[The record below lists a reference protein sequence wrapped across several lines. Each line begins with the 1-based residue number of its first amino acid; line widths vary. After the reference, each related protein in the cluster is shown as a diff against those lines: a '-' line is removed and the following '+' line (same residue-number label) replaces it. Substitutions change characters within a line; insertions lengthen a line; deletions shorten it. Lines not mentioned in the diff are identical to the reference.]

1 MADSRTHYE
10 VLGVPSTATVSE
22 IREAYR
28 RRVRSVH
35 PDSAARVDPASGEEM
50 AAITRAWNTLS
61 DHSRRRM
68 YDASLRD
75 PVAKVSSST
84 TQSSTVY
91 SHKMVPPPTP
101 ARFPWRM
108 LLGFV
113 TVGSVVVLVLN
124 VVSQPAAPRGPDGL
138 ITSGSCVVID
148 GTQAAVEVSCDGEH
162 YGVVEQLIGF
172 DMTCRAGT
180 EPYRD
185 RQGMGTACVVP
196 S

>member
-10 VLGVPSTATVSE
+10 VLGVPNSATLTE

-35 PDSAARVDPASGEEM
+35 PDSAARPSAASGEEM

-61 DHSRRRM
+61 DHSRRRE
-68 YDASLRD
+68 YDASLRE
-75 PVAKVSSST
+75 PIARAAPTATRPTVHVAA
-84 TQSSTVY
+84 
-91 SHKMVPPPTP
+91 PTP

-113 TVGSVVVLVLN
+113 VIGSAVVLVLN

-148 GTQAAVEVSCDGEH
+148 GTQAAVEVSCAGEH

-172 DMTCRAGT
+172 DMTCRTGT

-196 S
+196 R

>member
-10 VLGVPSTATVSE
+10 VLGVQSTATVSE

-61 DHSRRRM
+61 DHSRRRL

-75 PVAKVSSST
+75 PVARPSASSSPST
-84 TQSSTVY
+84 TGHASRIAPS
-91 SHKMVPPPTP
+91 PTP

-108 LLGFV
+108 LLGFI
-113 TVGSVVVLVLN
+113 TVGSAIVLALN

-148 GTQAAVEVSCDGEH
+148 GTQAAVEVSCDEEH

-172 DMTCRAGT
+172 DMSCRAGT

>member
-1 MADSRTHYE
+1 
-10 VLGVPSTATVSE
+10 
-22 IREAYR
+22 
-28 RRVRSVH
+28 
-35 PDSAARVDPASGEEM
+35 M
-50 AAITRAWNTLS
+50 AAITQAWNTLS

-68 YDASLRD
+68 YDVSLRESVVHTS
-75 PVAKVSSST
+75 PS
-84 TQSSTVY
+84 QSSNPYAYVA
-91 SHKMVPPPTP
+91 PPTP

-113 TVGSVVVLVLN
+113 VIGSLVVLILN
-124 VVSQPAAPRGPDGL
+124 VVSQPAEPRGPDGL
-138 ITSGSCVVID
+138 ISSGSCVVID
-148 GTQAAVEVSCDGEH
+148 ATQAAVEVSCDGQH

-172 DMTCRAGT
+172 DMTCRTGT

>member
-1 MADSRTHYE
+1 MPGSRTHYE
-10 VLGVPSTATVSE
+10 VLGVSPTATVSE
-22 IREAYR
+22 IRHAYR

-35 PDSAARVDPASGEEM
+35 PDSAARPSAASSEEM
-50 AAITRAWNTLS
+50 AAITKAWNTLS
-61 DHSRRRM
+61 DHGRRRM
-68 YDASLRD
+68 YDVSLRESVVHTS
-75 PVAKVSSST
+75 PS
-84 TQSSTVY
+84 QSSNPYAYVA
-91 SHKMVPPPTP
+91 PPTP

-113 TVGSVVVLVLN
+113 VIGSLVVLILN
-124 VVSQPAAPRGPDGL
+124 VVSQPAEPRGPDGL
-138 ITSGSCVVID
+138 ISSGSCVVID
-148 GTQAAVEVSCDGEH
+148 ATQAAVEVSCDGQH

-172 DMTCRAGT
+172 DMTCRTGT

>member
-35 PDSAARVDPASGEEM
+35 PDSAANPSRASSGEM
-50 AAITRAWNTLS
+50 AAITQAWNVLS
-61 DHSRRRM
+61 DHSRRRL
-68 YDASLRD
+68 YDSSLREGGASSGATRSTATST
-75 PVAKVSSST
+75 PHVA
-84 TQSSTVY
+84 
-91 SHKMVPPPTP
+91 PITP

-113 TVGSVVVLVLN
+113 GVGSIVVVGLN
-124 VVSQPAAPRGPDGL
+124 IVSQPAEPRGPDGL
-138 ITSGSCVVID
+138 ISSGSCVVID
-148 GTQAAVEVSCDGEH
+148 ATQAAVEVSCDGEH

-172 DMTCRAGT
+172 DMSCRTGT

-196 S
+196 V

>member
-10 VLGVPSTATVSE
+10 VLGVPSTATVSQ

-68 YDASLRD
+68 YDASLRN
-75 PVAKVSSST
+75 PVVGST
-84 TQSSTVY
+84 TSRT
-91 SHKMVPPPTP
+91 PPTNVHASAFVQPPAP

-113 TVGSVVVLVLN
+113 TVGSAIVLVLN

-138 ITSGSCVVID
+138 ISSGSCVVID
-148 GTQAAVEVSCDGEH
+148 ATQAAVEVSCDGEH

-172 DMTCRAGT
+172 DMTCRTGT

>member
-10 VLGVPSTATVSE
+10 VLGVPMTATLTE
-22 IREAYR
+22 IRDAYR
-28 RRVRSVH
+28 NRVRSVH
-35 PDSAARVDPASGEEM
+35 PDSAANPSRASSEEM
-50 AAITRAWNTLS
+50 AAITQAWNTLS
-61 DHSRRRM
+61 DHGRRRM
-68 YDASLRD
+68 YDVSLRPGD
-75 PVAKVSSST
+75 SRAHTTRST
-84 TQSSTVY
+84 TTHTPYVA
-91 SHKMVPPPTP
+91 PATP

-113 TVGSVVVLVLN
+113 GIGSIVVVGLN
-124 VVSQPAAPRGPDGL
+124 IVSQPAEPRGPDGL
-138 ITSGSCVVID
+138 ISSGSCVVID
-148 GTQAAVEVSCDGEH
+148 ATQAAVEVSCDGEH

-172 DMTCRAGT
+172 DMTCRTGT

>member
-28 RRVRSVH
+28 NRVRSVH
-35 PDSAARVDPASGEEM
+35 PDSATTPSPASSEEM

-61 DHSRRRM
+61 DHARRRM
-68 YDASLRD
+68 YDVSLREGSG
-75 PVAKVSSST
+75 PSST
-84 TQSSTVY
+84 TQSTAMATPHVA
-91 SHKMVPPPTP
+91 PATP

-113 TVGSVVVLVLN
+113 GIGSVVVVGLN
-124 VVSQPAAPRGPDGL
+124 IVSQPAEPRGPDGL
-138 ITSGSCVVID
+138 ISSGSCVVID
-148 GTQAAVEVSCDGEH
+148 ATQAAVEVSCDGEH

-172 DMTCRAGT
+172 DMTCRTGT

>member
-1 MADSRTHYE
+1 MADLRTHYE

-75 PVAKVSSST
+75 PVARVSST
-84 TQSSTVY
+84 TPPSNAHVSNF
-91 SHKMVPPPTP
+91 VPPPTP

-113 TVGSVVVLVLN
+113 TVGSAIVLVLN
-124 VVSQPAAPRGPDGL
+124 VVSQPATPRGPDGL
-138 ITSGSCVVID
+138 ISSGSCVVID
-148 GTQAAVEVSCDGEH
+148 ATQAAVEVSCDGEH

-172 DMTCRAGT
+172 DMTCRTGT

>member
-10 VLGVPSTATVSE
+10 VLGVPMSATLSE
-22 IREAYR
+22 IRDAYR
-28 RRVRSVH
+28 TRVRSVH

-61 DHSRRRM
+61 DHSRRRV

-75 PVAKVSSST
+75 PVARAST
-84 TQSSTVY
+84 STAP
-91 SHKMVPPPTP
+91 SPNAHASTLVPPTTP

-113 TVGSVVVLVLN
+113 TVGSAVVLVLN
-124 VVSQPAAPRGPDGL
+124 VVSRPTVPRGPVGL

-172 DMTCRAGT
+172 DMTCRTGT